1 MEDVMRVALAKDGK
15 IENVIVVDE
24 GYEAPDGYEVVSD
37 SEAAIGDSWDGT
49 KITKFVPP
57 TPEDGAWNTLRV
69 ERNRL
74 LAETDWWALNDIT
87 MSDERK
93 AYRQALRDLP
103 ATAGKPPTG
112 ETVDSITEWPTWPTK
127 PS

>member
-1 MEDVMRVALAKDGK
+1 MRVALAKDGK

-57 TPEDGAWNTLRV
+57 TQEDGAWNTLRA

-74 LAETDWWALNDIT
+74 LAETDWWASNDIT

-93 AYRQALRDLP
+93 VYRQALRDLP
-103 ATAGKPPTG
+103 TTAGKPPTG

>member
-1 MEDVMRVALAKDGK
+1 MRVALAKDGK
-15 IENVIVVDE
+15 IQNVIVVDE

-49 KITKFVPP
+49 KIIKFVPP
-57 TPEDGAWNTLRV
+57 TQEDGAWNTLRA

-74 LAETDWWALNDIT
+74 LAETDWWASNDIT

-103 ATAGKPPTG
+103 TTAGKPPTG
-112 ETVDSITEWPTWPTK
+112 ETVDSVTEWPTWPTK

>member
-1 MEDVMRVALAKDGK
+1 MRVALAKDGK

-57 TPEDGAWNTLRV
+57 TQEDGAWNTLRA

-74 LAETDWWALNDIT
+74 LAETDWWASNDIT

-112 ETVDSITEWPTWPTK
+112 ETVDSVTEWPTWPTK

>member
-1 MEDVMRVALAKDGK
+1 MRIALAKDGK
-15 IENVIVVDE
+15 IDNIIIADE
-24 GYEAPDGYEVVSD
+24 GFTAPDGYEIVNVAD
-37 SEAAIGDSWDGT
+37 AAIGDSWDGT
-49 KITKFVPP
+49 KITKFVPS
-57 TPEDGAWNTLRV
+57 TIEDDYWNMLRV

-74 LAETDWWALNDIT
+74 IAETDWWASNDLT

-103 ATAGKPPTG
+103 ATAGDPPISD
-112 ETVDSITEWPTWPTK
+112 EDALAKWPTWPTK